1 MNILNSHRLFFAN
14 WSWLWFNRANFLKK
28 EVGFGLKTSG
38 LETLCLTLEYLIM
51 KKTLVAIAALAVVSA
66 ASAQVTLSGGVE
78 IGIYSAVGG
87 TAIVGTDRGSFSN
100 LTVAA
105 SEDLGGGLKASAMM
119 QIRTN
124 PATGGSASTGYGI
137 PFEQVKTSISGPF
150 GSVDLGKYTASIQTG
165 WVRLYGD
172 DGSLKAYTGTGN
184 GGRSA
189 SQISYNTPSL
199 MGFKAQILKVQGD
212 AAAVPTSN
220 DGLLTS
226 LMYDAN
232 KIQAYLSVGSKMSG
246 NAKVDAASTSQ
257 APVFDGTQN
266 DSKEYGIAY
275 DFGIARVAV
284 GQTKE
289 RASAGGVESTE
300 TGYGVQVPMKGP
312 LSLGLGYG
320 KIAKL
325 GDATDGQSKI
335 ALVANYSLSKRT
347 TAIAKYLSV
356 SGNTT
361 ETNNGTSTF
370 FGIAHTF

>member
-1 MNILNSHRLFFAN
+1 
-14 WSWLWFNRANFLKK
+14 
-28 EVGFGLKTSG
+28 
-38 LETLCLTLEYLIM
+38 M

-150 GSVDLGKYTASIQTG
+150 GSVDLGKFTPAVQTG
-165 WVRLYGD
+165 WVRMYGD
-172 DGSLKAYTGTGN
+172 DSSLKAYTGGST
-184 GGRSA
+184 GRSA
-189 SQISYNTPSL
+189 SMIAYNTPTL
-199 MGFKAQILKVQGD
+199 MGLKAQIIKIQGEN
-212 AAAVPTSN
+212 AAVPTNN
-220 DGLLTS
+220 DGMLTS

-232 KIQAYLSVGSKMSG
+232 KIQGYLTVANKLSKVG
-246 NAKVDAASTSQ
+246 ALTASTITN
-257 APVFDGTQN
+257 APIFDQPQT
-266 DSKEYGIAY
+266 DFREYGIGY

-289 RASAGGVESTE
+289 KASAGGVESTE

-356 SGNTT
+356 SGNATAT
-361 ETNNGTSTF
+361 SNGTGTF
-370 FGIAHTF
+370 FGVAHTF

>member
-38 LETLCLTLEYLIM
+38 LEILCLTLEYLIM

-78 IGIYSAVGG
+78 IGVYSAIGK
-87 TAIVGTDRGSFSN
+87 TAIIDTDRFSANN

-119 QIRTN
+119 QIRYS
-124 PATGGSASTGYGI
+124 PATGGSVYTGYGS

-150 GSVDLGKYTASIQTG
+150 GSVDLGKYTPAVQTG
-165 WVRLYGD
+165 WVRPFGD
-172 DGSLKAYTGTGN
+172 DGSLKAYSGGST
-184 GGRSA
+184 GRSA
-189 SQISYNTPSL
+189 SMIAYNTPTL
-199 MGFKAQILKVQGD
+199 MGLKAQIIKIQGEN
-212 AAAVPTSN
+212 AAVPTNN
-220 DGLLTS
+220 DGMLTS

-246 NAKVDAASTSQ
+246 NGKVGATSTSQ

-289 RASAGGVESTE
+289 KASAGGVESTE

-356 SGNTT
+356 SDNATPT
-361 ETNNGTSTF
+361 ANGTGTF
-370 FGIAHTF
+370 FGVAHTF